1 MIVLDTHAWV
11 WWSTRVEKV
20 GPAAR
25 AAIERESIESEVLV
39 SAVSCWEIAMLVA
52 KGRLTLAAEVE
63 AWFDHALALPGIR
76 LAPLEPRIAVLST
89 RLPGNPPRDPS
100 DQIILATALHHRAT
114 LISRDTA
121 MHSYGRV
128 PILW

>member
-11 WWSTRVEKV
+11 WWSTRVEKL

-25 AAIERESIESEVLV
+25 ATIERESIESEILV

-52 KGRLTLAAEVE
+52 KGRLRLAADVE
-63 AWFDHALALPGIR
+63 DWFAHALALPGVR
-76 LAPLEPRIAVLST
+76 LAPFEPRIAVLST
-89 RLPGNPPRDPS
+89 RLPGHPPRDPS

-114 LISRDTA
+114 LISKDKAVRA
-121 MHSYGRV
+121 YGRV
-128 PILW
+128 PVIW